1 MKILFSKRMKELRTE
16 KGLLQTD
23 LAKILSTTQRRVSYL
38 ESGKIEPDL
47 ETLWKLSDY
56 FDVSI
61 DFLIGKKDF

>member
-23 LAKILSTTQRRVSYL
+23 LAQILSTTQRRVSYL